1 MIEKTWNDFFYRLD
15 EIKFEQFD
23 LIVAIARGG
32 IIPASFI
39 QQKLNTPMKIIEIN
53 YRDDSHKPRYDEPQ
67 LLENLDFKVK
77 DKKILLVDDVSKTG
91 KTIQKAKEQLKGN
104 SIKTCIVN
112 GNADYSFFQHDTCIK
127 MPWKR

>member
-1 MIEKTWNDFFYRLD
+1 MIEKTWDEFFLRLD

-39 QQKLNTPMKIIEIN
+39 QQKLNIPMKIIEIN
-53 YRDDSHKPRYDEPQ
+53 YRDNTHTPRYEEPK
-67 LLENLDFKVK
+67 LLEDLSFIVK

-91 KTIQKAKEQLKGN
+91 KTLEKAKQQLKGN
-104 SIKTCIVN
+104 KIKTCIVN
-112 GNADYSFFQHDTCIK
+112 GNADYSLFQHDTCIK